1 MSANAQILRPQLVS
15 TSGKLVFAIR
25 GFPATVTD
33 SFTPLAGGPRRASAS
48 ASNGNG
54 RHGSPSSLLVDEA
67 RAIYEATGYA
77 PVLGTLL
84 VVAAWRGEEAR
95 ASELIAATI
104 ENATAENELRAAALA
119 EYSRAVLCNGLGRYQ
134 DAVAAAERACV
145 HEDLGLFAWVLLE
158 LIEAGARSNAR
169 EAASEALDRLEEW
182 TRAGGTDWALGV
194 RARSAALLSE
204 GDQADGLY
212 HEAIELLGRGRISV
226 HLARAQ
232 LVYGEWLRRENRRA
246 DARVQLRAAHD
257 AFSHIAADAFAERAL
272 HELLATGE
280 TARKRTDEARA
291 DLTPQE
297 AQVARLAQDGL
308 SNPEIGAQLFISPR
322 TVQYH
327 LRKVFRKLN
336 ITSRYQLNRI
346 PSSRLGLA

>member
-1 MSANAQILRPQLVS
+1 
-15 TSGKLVFAIR
+15 
-25 GFPATVTD
+25 
-33 SFTPLAGGPRRASAS
+33 
-48 ASNGNG
+48 
-54 RHGSPSSLLVDEA
+54 
-67 RAIYEATGYA
+67 
-77 PVLGTLL
+77 
-84 VVAAWRGEEAR
+84 
-95 ASELIAATI
+95 
-104 ENATAENELRAAALA
+104 
-119 EYSRAVLCNGLGRYQ
+119 
-134 DAVAAAERACV
+134 
-145 HEDLGLFAWVLLE
+145 
-158 LIEAGARSNAR
+158 
-169 EAASEALDRLEEW
+169 
-182 TRAGGTDWALGV
+182 
-194 RARSAALLSE
+194 LSE
-204 GDQADGLY
+204 GDQAEGLY
-212 HEAIELLGRGRISV
+212 HEAIELLGRSRTSV

-232 LVYGEWLRRENRRA
+232 LVYGEWLRRENRRV

-257 AFSHIAADAFAERAL
+257 AFSLIAADAFAERAL

-336 ITSRYQLNRI
+336 ITSRYQLGRI